1 MIPPMIT
8 PHGRVIGENKMIRYA
23 WKIDKDIIDRNH
35 HKDLI
40 GPRGTS
46 GNLENDIN
54 SGKGEKFRMFD
65 DDMNLYYEGRIT
77 GGYDGFEPLDDF
89 GQPNAGCTSIEY
101 LKNGKWEQL

>member
-35 HKDLI
+35 
-40 GPRGTS
+40 
-46 GNLENDIN
+46 IN